1 MYNSYDAKQ
10 QIIAFCFSSTSVVPW
25 LQTYAC
31 VINSIHFNYY
41 FEHEVHWMLKKN
53 SVPLVPAVLHGIFS
67 MRSSFRI
74 HPKAYLSF
82 ALSIQAWDFQNKNNL
97 HPAGSL
103 SEPAGSTVDHKI
115 KVSPLMQCSLTHR
128 TLPMATN
135 PDRSQSRRGHV
146 WQGKG
151 LLGPA
156 LPCLLP
162 VLHINYSKKNK
173 LSMCIT
179 LCPHL
184 NTFSSF

>member
-53 SVPLVPAVLHGIFS
+53 SVTLVPAVLHGIFS

-115 KVSPLMQCSLTHR
+115 KVTPLMQCSLTRR
-128 TLPMATN
+128 TLPMRQIPTGLKA
-135 PDRSQSRRGHV
+135 DEGMSDKV
-146 WQGKG
+146 KG
-151 LLGPA
+151 CWA
-156 LPCLLP
+156 LP
-162 VLHINYSKKNK
+162 SRA
-173 LSMCIT
+173 
-179 LCPHL
+179 
-184 NTFSSF
+184 FSPSYTSTTVKRTNFPCVSPSALI

>member
-1 MYNSYDAKQ
+1 MY
-10 QIIAFCFSSTSVVPW
+10 
-25 LQTYAC
+25 

-53 SVPLVPAVLHGIFS
+53 SAPLVPAVPHGIFS
-67 MRSSFRI
+67 MRSSFGI
-74 HPKAYLSF
+74 HPKAHLSF

-103 SEPAGSTVDHKI
+103 SEPAASTVDHKI
-115 KVSPLMQCSLTHR
+115 KVTPLMQRSLTHR
-128 TLPMATN
+128 TLPMAIGL
-135 PDRSQSRRGHV
+135 DRSQSSRGHV
-146 WQGKG
+146 CQGKEF
-151 LLGPA
+151 LGPA

-162 VLHINYSKKNK
+162 VLHINYSKKSK
-173 LSMCIT
+173 LSTCIT